1 MKTKK
6 ISLAVLAIILLFTVS
21 CKKEFDS
28 PPKKEIPVGNVL
40 TINGLLSMYNGSSIK
55 FTEDYSVYGVVTADE
70 TSGNLYKN
78 IFMQDATGAINLRLL
93 TSGGVYQGDSIRL
106 YLKGCVLSKYN
117 GMMQIDSVNIDNNII
132 KQATGRVVYAQPVSI
147 SQINTTLQ
155 SRLIRLDSVEF
166 IPTDA
171 GVTYANAVSQ
181 QSKNLT
187 LEDCGGLTILMR
199 NSGYANFAGNVT
211 PTGKGTVYAIVG
223 EYNGTMQLYIRNL
236 NDVNLNSP
244 RCPGSV
250 IPYISKDFEDNSIT
264 SGGWHA
270 EQVSGTNINWTTATF
285 GGSTFAKISN
295 YIPTVNYACE
305 NWYISPAINLSGSN
319 IPNLYFDN
327 AYKFAGA
334 PLQLMVSTN
343 YSGSGNPNLAT
354 WTNLTSSALWS
365 PGNYVFVNSG
375 AVSMS
380 AFKTNG
386 VYIAFKYTG
395 TANDG
400 STWEVDNIKIQ
411 EN

>member
-1 MKTKK
+1 MKNTLK
-6 ISLAVLAIILLFTVS
+6 IFFAFGFTAVFFTA
-21 CKKEFDS
+21 CKKDFDS

-40 TINGLLSMYNGSSIK
+40 TISALKALHTGTSIK

-78 IFMQDATGAINLRLL
+78 IFMQDATGAINVRLL

-117 GMMQIDSVNIDNNII
+117 GMMQVDSVNADNNII
-132 KQATGRVVYAQPVSI
+132 KQATGKSVVAQSVSI
-147 SQINTTLQ
+147 SQINTSLQ

-166 IPTDA
+166 IPNDA
-171 GVTYANAVSQ
+171 AKTFADAINQ

-187 LEDCGGLTILMR
+187 LEDCSGATVIMR
-199 NSGYANFAGNVT
+199 NSGYANFAGSLT
-211 PTGKGTVYAIVG
+211 PIGKGTVYAIVG
-223 EYNGTMQLYIRNL
+223 EFNGTMQLYIRSL
-236 NDVNLNSP
+236 NDVNLSGP

-264 SGGWHA
+264 SAGWHV

-305 NWYISPAINLSGSN
+305 NWLISPSINLSSSSV
-319 IPNLYFDN
+319 PNLYFDN
-327 AYKFAGA
+327 AYKYTGT
-334 PLQLMVSTN
+334 PLQLMISTN

-365 PGNYVFVNSG
+365 SGNYVFVNSG
-375 AVSMS
+375 AVSLG

-395 TANDG
+395 TNVDG
-400 STWEVDNIKIQ
+400 STWEVDNIKVQ